1 MTNRE
6 GETYWSRFA
15 RRYDRA
21 EAYVVGDAILEA
33 ITERLRKE
41 INLGEVI
48 ELGCGTGHFTKV
60 IATNADHVMAT
71 DLSGPMVETARG
83 ELEEFTNV
91 TVRKASAHKTPF
103 PSGRF
108 DTVLMANLV
117 HVVKNPLACLQEGH
131 RILKTGGVI
140 LVVDFT
146 DFGMPWA
153 RKFRMVFRYLSTFGL
168 PPRHG
173 QSNLSPR
180 KLGLLIT
187 QAGFEIECAELI
199 TAGTRA
205 VYVKGKK
212 TVTM

>member
-1 MTNRE
+1 VTNRE
-6 GETYWSRFA
+6 KETYWSRFV

-33 ITERLRKE
+33 ITDRLGRVH
-41 INLGEVI
+41 NLGEVI
-48 ELGCGTGHFTKV
+48 ELGCGTGYFTKV
-60 IATNADHVMAT
+60 IAQRADHVMAT
-71 DLSGPMVETARG
+71 DLSEPMVETARR

-108 DTVLMANLV
+108 DTVLMANLI
-117 HVVKNPLACLQEGH
+117 HVVENPVACLQEGH
-131 RILKTGGVI
+131 RILKAGGVI

-146 DFGMPWA
+146 NFGTPWA
-153 RKFRMVFRYLSTFGL
+153 RKIRMVFRYLSTFGL

-187 QAGFEIECAELI
+187 QAGFEIECVELI
-199 TAGTRA
+199 KQNTSAL
-205 VYVKGKK
+205 YVKGKK
-212 TVTM
+212 K

>member
-15 RRYDRA
+15 RRYERA
-21 EAYVVGDAILEA
+21 EAYVVGNDILET
-33 ITERLRKE
+33 ITERLRKQ

-60 IATNADHVMAT
+60 VATNADHVMAT
-71 DLSGPMVETARG
+71 DLSGPMVETARRQLKG
-83 ELEEFTNV
+83 FTNV
-91 TVRKASAHKTPF
+91 TVRTVSAHRTPF
-103 PSGRF
+103 SSGRF
-108 DTVLMANLV
+108 DTVLMANLI
-117 HVVKNPLACLQEGH
+117 HVVENPLACLQEAY
-131 RILKTGGVI
+131 RILKTGGAI

-146 DFGMPWA
+146 NFGMSWLEKIRLA
-153 RKFRMVFRYLSTFGL
+153 LRYLSKFGI

-173 QSNLSPR
+173 QANLSPR
-180 KLGLLIT
+180 KLRLLVT
-187 QAGFEIECAELI
+187 QAGFKIEGVELI

-212 TVTM
+212 T